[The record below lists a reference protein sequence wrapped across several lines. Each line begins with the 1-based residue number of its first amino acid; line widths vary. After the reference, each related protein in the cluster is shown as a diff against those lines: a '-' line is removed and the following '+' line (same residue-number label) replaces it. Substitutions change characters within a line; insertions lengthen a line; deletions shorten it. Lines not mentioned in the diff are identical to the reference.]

1 MAVGDYAESAVRS
14 YVACGKETAFGT
26 YATCTTAMEV
36 LSCGFKT
43 DIKTMKLDS
52 LSTNRGM
59 SRRVQMEKDVVGTLE
74 AYAHPVES
82 ALLFGAALG
91 GSITSTLVSTS
102 VYSHVFEAGN
112 FSNTMAAISF
122 NVRKGSSQV
131 WQYQGGRV
139 NSLKLTA
146 NVGEPLRLSA
156 DLIFKDSTTLA
167 NDVSAALTLTS
178 YVPWTFVNGTFSY
191 SATAQKVTGFELAIN
206 NNLKSD
212 KDARALGQDT
222 IVVLPPTRREVT
234 FKITQRFDTT
244 STWASFLEMTTG
256 AVSLVFTSTDSLS
269 SDNFPKLTISMPKV
283 GMKTPD
289 PELKA
294 AGDIIMSDIEYDVLV
309 DNPMTSTGY
318 DVKFTLINN
327 VASY

>member
-1 MAVGDYAESAVRS
+1 MAIGDGSQSAVRS
-14 YVACGKETAFGT
+14 YVAVGKETSFGT

-59 SRRVQMEKDVVGTLE
+59 SRRVQLEKEVMGAIE

-82 ALLFGAALG
+82 PLIFGGALG
-91 GSITSTLVSTS
+91 GAITTTTLSTG
-102 VYSHVFEAGN
+102 VYSHVFLAGD
-112 FSNTMAAISF
+112 FEGTLAALSF
-122 NVRKGSSQV
+122 NVRKGASAV
-131 WQYQGGRV
+131 WQYTGGRV
-139 NSLKLTA
+139 NSLKLSA
-146 NVGEPLRLSA
+146 NVGEPMKLSA

-167 NDVSAALTLTS
+167 NDISAVSSLTA
-178 YVPWTFVNGTFSY
+178 YVPWTFVNGTFAY
-191 SATAQKVTGFELAIN
+191 SGTAEKVTGFELSIN

-212 KDARALGQDT
+212 KDARSLGT
-222 IVVLPPTRREVT
+222 NVLTVLPPTRREVS
-234 FKITQRFDTT
+234 FKISQRLDT
-244 STWASFLEMTTG
+244 STTWARFTEMTSA
-256 AVSLVFTSTDSLS
+256 AVQLVFTSADSIS
-269 SDNFPKLTISMPKV
+269 SSNFPKLTIDLAKV

-289 PELKA
+289 VELKS
-294 AGDIIMSDIEYDVLV
+294 AGDILIADIEYDVMV

-318 DVKFTLINN
+318 DVKFTVING